1 MKKTQNMKLKKILF
15 RLVAFFMVIATMVP
29 MVTIKR
35 VFGQEVEYKN
45 LPENFTV
52 RKVDQDG
59 KPLKGA
65 IFEFKDAQGNLIDGI
80 PREGEDGVID
90 YPITTGGKHTLKEK
104 KAPKGYVADT
114 KEYTIP
120 IGVPFT
126 VPQKGGR
133 NVSDK
138 VVLLNSSSRI
148 LNPSKRK
155 GASQNVIYPNEAV
168 GLELAYELAFVDDLP
183 DDIKAG
189 DYFTVKLSD
198 NYDPTGISP
207 IQVLTDKI
215 SLANNLG
222 VIAEATYDPTN
233 KTIKYTFTDYVD
245 TFKVLS
251 GTTSIGGYVDRS
263 VITTSKKGEVFE
275 YTIGDSS
282 LGMTYKTEPIDID
295 YREKEAHQVA
305 NQGTLPFQTPPNLKG
320 FPSVGSLVVSSDL
333 NKNTF
338 RQIIYV
344 NPLEGNQQTTT
355 NTTLTFSNRGNQNS
369 ITNAAGANIK
379 IYKVPTASRKY
390 MPYSYAYNQKTFD
403 EGIESGEVL
412 DFSEKFDI
420 DRVQRTTESSLDK
433 FTINFGTVDPR
444 DSYVIVVDG
453 KFINLDETN
462 DNPQYLSQVFYD
474 FDDIKVNKDQ
484 NGLQRPDV
492 ESIIRNNAVN
502 YTPSS
507 ASGDGE
513 SGITIVNNEGIDI
526 FAQKEWS
533 NVSDAEDKTI
543 ILKLF
548 ANGDEKQSI
557 ILNGSTDSYTSNE
570 GEYYPWRAGFWNL
583 PPYDENGDLIKYS
596 VKEYSVKNGKEVEG
610 LEGFKTTY
618 SSEELT
624 AESSNKFITVT
635 NTKEDEKV
643 TVLSEK
649 VWQKDGKPT
658 EKNAKPTEDTPDVYF
673 QLMNGDSKA
682 EVPEGQSNPVQYTG
696 KTVSW
701 ENLPIVGAD
710 GNDIQY
716 TVKEVDKGGNDWKA
730 PGYTVS
736 EPTVQDAVAN
746 DPDAEEDET
755 QPKTFTFTNNYETT
769 SVKVTKTW
777 KDVPEGA
784 TKPDVYFQLMNGE
797 ELVGE
802 RKQLPSDSTEVEW
815 TNLPKVEL
823 DSEGNGEKIQ
833 YTVKEVDK
841 DGIDWKADNYTAGK
855 VTAVEGSTNEFTVEN
870 TYTASPGE
878 AKITA
883 TKVLR
888 GRDLADGEFEFVLTE
903 TTEGVEKPHTETVT
917 NVGGNITFAPISYE
931 KAGTY
936 TYTITET
943 KGELPGITYDET
955 PVNVTVVVTDKEGKL
970 EAAVTY
976 GNEDNQFENTYAPTP
991 GQANITATKVL
1002 TGRELADGEFEFVL
1016 TETTEGV
1023 EKPHTETVTN
1033 VGGNITF
1040 APISY
1045 EKAGTYTYTITET
1058 KGELPGI
1065 TYDETPVNVTVVVT
1079 DKEGKLEAAVT
1090 YGNEDNQ
1097 FENAYTATPGKANIT
1112 ATKVLSGRELAD
1124 GEFEFVLTETTEG
1137 VEKGHTET
1145 VANVGGNITFAPI
1158 SYEKA
1163 GTYTYTITETKGELP
1178 GITYDETPVNVTVV
1192 VTDNSGT
1199 LETTVTYDNEDS
1211 QFENQY
1217 TPTPGEANITAT
1229 KVLTGRELA
1238 DGEFEFVLTE
1248 TTEGVEKPHTET
1260 VKNVGGNITFKP
1272 ISYEKEGTY
1281 TYTITETKGELPGVT
1296 YDETPVNVTVVVTD
1310 KEGKLEAA
1318 VRYEKEDSQ
1327 FENSYKPADGALV
1340 LEVSKVLTG
1349 REIKDGEFSFELINA
1364 EGQVIHTVSNK
1375 AGKVIFP
1382 AITLSKTGEFTYT
1395 IKEVQGSD
1403 STVKYDDSTIS
1414 ATFQVSDQEGKLIA
1428 SEVVYSPD
1436 AEFENI
1442 VEEITT
1448 TEESTSTT
1456 ITEIS
1461 TTTTEEPTTT
1471 TEAPKPDLYD
1481 VSIKKVDQYGQ
1492 AVEGVTFELYQVTQT
1507 TVEATSD
1514 SSAVPDEPI
1523 SVDTSIIDKEIEALR
1538 AQIVE
1543 LENQRAI
1550 LEAEHETAIQS
1561 ESSESFDSEHLITI
1575 ESLKTQIATLE
1586 EQLEEKL
1593 AEKSALM
1600 INTTAEEFDE
1610 SGLMK
1615 VSDLVEEVKVGTY
1628 ITDKSGLI
1636 QVSGL
1641 DEGEYY
1647 FVETAAPAG
1656 YEFTNKPYYF
1666 NLPNDQSLLIT
1677 IENCNNNTTSVED
1690 TTTTV
1695 EDRPTTVSMT
1705 TVEDRPTTVSTTTAE
1720 DTTTTVSTT
1729 TVEDRP
1735 TTLST
1740 TTVEDRP
1747 TTVSTTTVE
1756 DTTTTLSTTT
1766 VEDTTTSESTTT
1778 VEYFTTAEDT
1788 TTTEETPVPSGVT
1801 SVSGGTPG
1809 DNTSTSNQQQDQNN
1823 HLPHTGESIMSQ
1835 IVLSTIGVGLL
1846 TGGFLVLRSKIGY
1859 KS

>member
-1 MKKTQNMKLKKILF
+1 MKKTQNMKLNKILF
-15 RLVAFFMVIATMVP
+15 RLVSFFMVIATMVP
-29 MVTIKR
+29 MLTIKQ
-35 VFGQEVEYKN
+35 VFGQDVENTN
-45 LPENFTV
+45 LPHNFTV

-168 GLELAYELAFVDDLP
+168 GLELAYELGFVDDLP

-263 VITTSKKGEVFE
+263 VITTSKKGEVFG

-746 DPDAEEDET
+746 DPDTEEDET

-802 RKQLPSDSTEVEW
+802 RKQLPSDSTKVEW

-878 AKITA
+878 ATITA
-883 TKVLR
+883 TKVLT

-943 KGELPGITYDET
+943 
-955 PVNVTVVVTDKEGKL
+955 
-970 EAAVTY
+970 
-976 GNEDNQFENTYAPTP
+976 
-991 GQANITATKVL
+991 
-1002 TGRELADGEFEFVL
+1002 
-1016 TETTEGV
+1016 
-1023 EKPHTETVTN
+1023 
-1033 VGGNITF
+1033 
-1040 APISY
+1040 
-1045 EKAGTYTYTITET
+1045 
-1058 KGELPGI
+1058 
-1065 TYDETPVNVTVVVT
+1065 
-1079 DKEGKLEAAVT
+1079 
-1090 YGNEDNQ
+1090 
-1097 FENAYTATPGKANIT
+1097 
-1112 ATKVLSGRELAD
+1112 
-1124 GEFEFVLTETTEG
+1124 
-1137 VEKGHTET
+1137 
-1145 VANVGGNITFAPI
+1145 
-1158 SYEKA
+1158 
-1163 GTYTYTITETKGELP
+1163 
-1178 GITYDETPVNVTVV
+1178 
-1192 VTDNSGT
+1192 
-1199 LETTVTYDNEDS
+1199 
-1211 QFENQY
+1211 
-1217 TPTPGEANITAT
+1217 
-1229 KVLTGRELA
+1229 
-1238 DGEFEFVLTE
+1238 
-1248 TTEGVEKPHTET
+1248 
-1260 VKNVGGNITFKP
+1260 
-1272 ISYEKEGTY
+1272 
-1281 TYTITETKGELPGVT
+1281 
-1296 YDETPVNVTVVVTD
+1296 
-1310 KEGKLEAA
+1310 
-1318 VRYEKEDSQ
+1318 
-1327 FENSYKPADGALV
+1327 
-1340 LEVSKVLTG
+1340 
-1349 REIKDGEFSFELINA
+1349 
-1364 EGQVIHTVSNK
+1364 
-1375 AGKVIFP
+1375 
-1382 AITLSKTGEFTYT
+1382 
-1395 IKEVQGSD
+1395 
-1403 STVKYDDSTIS
+1403 
-1414 ATFQVSDQEGKLIA
+1414 
-1428 SEVVYSPD
+1428 
-1436 AEFENI
+1436 
-1442 VEEITT
+1442 
-1448 TEESTSTT
+1448 
-1456 ITEIS
+1456 
-1461 TTTTEEPTTT
+1461 
-1471 TEAPKPDLYD
+1471 
-1481 VSIKKVDQYGQ
+1481 
-1492 AVEGVTFELYQVTQT
+1492 
-1507 TVEATSD
+1507 
-1514 SSAVPDEPI
+1514 
-1523 SVDTSIIDKEIEALR
+1523 
-1538 AQIVE
+1538 
-1543 LENQRAI
+1543 
-1550 LEAEHETAIQS
+1550 
-1561 ESSESFDSEHLITI
+1561 
-1575 ESLKTQIATLE
+1575 
-1586 EQLEEKL
+1586 
-1593 AEKSALM
+1593 
-1600 INTTAEEFDE
+1600 
-1610 SGLMK
+1610 
-1615 VSDLVEEVKVGTY
+1615 
-1628 ITDKSGLI
+1628 
-1636 QVSGL
+1636 
-1641 DEGEYY
+1641 
-1647 FVETAAPAG
+1647 
-1656 YEFTNKPYYF
+1656 
-1666 NLPNDQSLLIT
+1666 
-1677 IENCNNNTTSVED
+1677 
-1690 TTTTV
+1690 
-1695 EDRPTTVSMT
+1695 
-1705 TVEDRPTTVSTTTAE
+1705 
-1720 DTTTTVSTT
+1720 
-1729 TVEDRP
+1729 
-1735 TTLST
+1735 
-1740 TTVEDRP
+1740 
-1747 TTVSTTTVE
+1747 
-1756 DTTTTLSTTT
+1756 
-1766 VEDTTTSESTTT
+1766 
-1778 VEYFTTAEDT
+1778 
-1788 TTTEETPVPSGVT
+1788 
-1801 SVSGGTPG
+1801 
-1809 DNTSTSNQQQDQNN
+1809 
-1823 HLPHTGESIMSQ
+1823 
-1835 IVLSTIGVGLL
+1835 
-1846 TGGFLVLRSKIGY
+1846 
-1859 KS
+1859 

>member
-1 MKKTQNMKLKKILF
+1 M
-15 RLVAFFMVIATMVP
+15 
-29 MVTIKR
+29 
-35 VFGQEVEYKN
+35 
-45 LPENFTV
+45 
-52 RKVDQDG
+52 
-59 KPLKGA
+59 
-65 IFEFKDAQGNLIDGI
+65 
-80 PREGEDGVID
+80 
-90 YPITTGGKHTLKEK
+90 
-104 KAPKGYVADT
+104 ADT

-168 GLELAYELAFVDDLP
+168 GLELAYELGFVDDLP
-183 DDIKAG
+183 NDIKAG

-263 VITTSKKGEVFE
+263 VITTSKKGEVFG

-320 FPSVGSLVVSSDL
+320 FPSVGSLVVSSDI

-403 EGIESGEVL
+403 EGLKSGEVQ
-412 DFSEKFDI
+412 DVSEKFEI
-420 DRVQRTTESSLDK
+420 DTVPRTVESSLDK
-433 FTINFGTVDPR
+433 FTINFGTVAPE

-474 FDDIKVNKDQ
+474 FDDIKISEDQ
-484 NGLQRPDV
+484 YGLQLPDV
-492 ESIIRNNAVN
+492 ESITRNNAVN

-513 SGITIVNNEGIDI
+513 SGITIVNNKGIDI

-533 NVSDAEDKTI
+533 NVSDAKGKEI

-548 ANGDEKQSI
+548 ANGEAKESVT
-557 ILNGSTDSYTSNE
+557 LNGETDSYTSME

-596 VKEYSVKNGKEVEG
+596 VKEYSNKDGVEVEG
-610 LEGFKTTY
+610 LDGFKTTY
-618 SSEELT
+618 APESLT
-624 AESSNKFITVT
+624 AETFSKFITVT
-635 NTKEDEKV
+635 NEKEEEKV
-643 TVLSEK
+643 TIVAEK
-649 VWQKDGKPT
+649 EWQKDGQKT
-658 EKNAKPTEDTPDVYF
+658 ESNAKPSEDAPDVYF
-673 QLMNGDSKA
+673 QLMKGESKV
-682 EVPEGQSNPVQYTG
+682 EVPEGQSNPIQYSG

-701 ENLPIVGAD
+701 ENLPKVDTD
-710 GNDIQY
+710 GEEIQY
-716 TVKEVDKGGNDWKA
+716 TVKEVGEDGKDWQASGYTVSEPTVQEAVADNPDTEEDETQPKTFTFINNYQTTSVKVTKEWANVPEGTTKPDVYFQLMKGEELVGDPKQLPTDSTEVVEWTKLPKVELDSEGNGVEITYTVKEVDEDGKDWQA

-736 EPTVQDAVAN
+736 EPTVQAAVAD
-746 DPDAEEDET
+746 DPATEEDET
-755 QPKTFTFTNNYETT
+755 QPKTFTFINNYETT
-769 SVKVTKTW
+769 SVKVTKEWTN
-777 KDVPEGA
+777 VPEDE
-784 TKPDVYFQLMNGE
+784 TKPDVYFQLMKGE
-797 ELVGE
+797 ELVGDP
-802 RKQLPSDSTEVEW
+802 KQLPTDSTEVEW
-815 TNLPKVEL
+815 TNLPKV
-823 DSEGNGEKIQ
+823 DTDGNEIQ
-833 YTVKEVDK
+833 YTVKEV
-841 DGIDWKADNYTAGK
+841 GEEGNDWKADNYTSGK
-855 VTAVEGSTNEFTVEN
+855 VTAVEGSRNEFTVEN
-870 TYTASPGE
+870 IYEPKPGE

-883 TKVLR
+883 TKVLT
-888 GRDLADGEFEFVLTE
+888 GREIADGEFEFVLTE
-903 TTEGVEKPHTETVT
+903 TTEGVEAPHTETVT
-917 NVGGNITFAPISYE
+917 NVGGNITFSPIRYD

-955 PVNVTVVVTDKEGKL
+955 AVNVTVVVTDKEGTL
-970 EAAVTY
+970 ETAVTY
-976 GNEDNQFENTYAPTP
+976 ENEDSQFENAYTATP
-991 GQANITATKVL
+991 GEANITATKAL

-1023 EKPHTETVTN
+1023 ETPHTEPVTN

-1040 APISY
+1040 SPIRY
-1045 EKAGTYTYTITET
+1045 DKVGTYTYTITET

-1065 TYDETPVNVTVVVT
+1065 TYDETAVNVTVVVT
-1079 DKEGKLEAAVT
+1079 DKEGKLETAVT
-1090 YGNEDNQ
+1090 YENEDSQ
-1097 FENAYTATPGKANIT
+1097 FENAYTATPGEATIT
-1112 ATKVLSGRELAD
+1112 ATKALTGRELAD

-1192 VTDNSGT
+1192 VTDNNGT

-1695 EDRPTTVSMT
+1695 STT
-1705 TVEDRPTTVSTTTAE
+1705 TVEN
-1720 DTTTTVSTT
+1720 TTTTLST

-1747 TTVSTTTVE
+1747 TTASTTTVEDRPTTVSTTTVE
-1756 DTTTTLSTTT
+1756 DRPTTVSTTT

-1809 DNTSTSNQQQDQNN
+1809 DNISTPNQQQDQNN

-1846 TGGFLVLRSKIGY
+1846 TGGFLVLRSKFGY

>member
-1 MKKTQNMKLKKILF
+1 MKLNKILF
-15 RLVAFFMVIATMVP
+15 RLVSFFMVIATMVP
-29 MVTIKR
+29 MLTIKQ
-35 VFGQEVEYKN
+35 VFGQDVENTN
-45 LPENFTV
+45 LPHNFTV

-168 GLELAYELAFVDDLP
+168 GLELAYELGFVDDLP

-263 VITTSKKGEVFE
+263 VITTSKKGEVFG

-570 GEYYPWRAGFWNL
+570 GEYCPWRAGFWNL

-746 DPDAEEDET
+746 DPDTEEDET

-802 RKQLPSDSTEVEW
+802 RKQLPSDSTKVEW

-878 AKITA
+878 ATITA
-883 TKVLR
+883 TKVLT

-976 GNEDNQFENTYAPTP
+976 GNEDNQFENTYTASP
-991 GQANITATKVL
+991 GEAKITATKVL

-1023 EKPHTETVTN
+1023 ETPHTETVTN

-1079 DKEGKLEAAVT
+1079 DKEGKLETAVT
-1090 YGNEDNQ
+1090 YENEDSQ
-1097 FENAYTATPGKANIT
+1097 FENAYTA
-1112 ATKVLSGRELAD
+1112 
-1124 GEFEFVLTETTEG
+1124 
-1137 VEKGHTET
+1137 
-1145 VANVGGNITFAPI
+1145 
-1158 SYEKA
+1158 
-1163 GTYTYTITETKGELP
+1163 
-1178 GITYDETPVNVTVV
+1178 
-1192 VTDNSGT
+1192 
-1199 LETTVTYDNEDS
+1199 
-1211 QFENQY
+1211 
-1217 TPTPGEANITAT
+1217 TPGEANITAT
-1229 KVLTGRELA
+1229 KVITGRELA

-1260 VKNVGGNITFKP
+1260 VTNVGENITFAP
-1272 ISYEKEGTY
+1272 ITYDKAGTY

-1296 YDETPVNVTVVVTD
+1296 YDETPVNVTVVVID
-1310 KEGKLEAA
+1310 KEGKLETA
-1318 VRYEKEDSQ
+1318 VTYENGDSQ
-1327 FENSYKPADGALV
+1327 FENTYKPADGALV

-1364 EGQVIHTVSNK
+1364 EGQVIHTVSNE

-1382 AITLSKTGEFTYT
+1382 AITLSKTGEFRYT
-1395 IKEVQGSD
+1395 IKEVHGSD

-1414 ATFQVSDQEGKLIA
+1414 ATFQVSDQEGKLVA

-1436 AEFENI
+1436 AVFENI
-1442 VEEITT
+1442 VEETTT

-1492 AVEGVTFELYQVTQT
+1492 AVEGVIFELYQVTQT
-1507 TVEATSD
+1507 TVEETSD
-1514 SSAVPDEPI
+1514 SSAVPDEPV
-1523 SVDTSIIDKEIEALR
+1523 SVDTSIIDKEIEDLR

-1543 LENQRAI
+1543 LQNQRAI

-1561 ESSESFDSEHLITI
+1561 ESSEPFDSEHLITI

-1615 VSDLVEEVKVGTY
+1615 VGDLVEEVKVGTY
-1628 ITDKSGLI
+1628 ITDESGLI
-1636 QVSGL
+1636 QVSDL
-1641 DEGEYY
+1641 VEGDYY
-1647 FVETAAPAG
+1647 FVEIAAPAG

-1690 TTTTV
+1690 TTTTASTTTV
-1695 EDRPTTVSMT
+1695 EDTTTTLSTTTVEDTTTTLSTT
-1705 TVEDRPTTVSTTTAE
+1705 TVEDTTTTLSTTTAEDRPTTVSTTTVEDRPTTLSTTTAE
-1720 DTTTTVSTT
+1720 DRPTTVSTT

-1740 TTVEDRP
+1740 TTVEDTTTTVSTMTVEDTTTTVSTTTVEDRPTTVNTTTVEDRP
-1747 TTVSTTTVE
+1747 TTVSTTTVHNA
-1756 DTTTTLSTTT
+1756 TT
-1766 VEDTTTSESTTT
+1766 VEDTTT
-1778 VEYFTTAEDT
+1778 
-1788 TTTEETPVPSGVT
+1788 TEEIPVPSGVT

-1809 DNTSTSNQQQDQNN
+1809 DNTSTPNQQQDKNN
-1823 HLPHTGESIMSQ
+1823 HLPHTGESIMFQ
-1835 IVLSTIGVGLL
+1835 IVLSTLGIGLL